1 MSVDIWLL
9 SSQRI
14 QYRPGARGGRR
25 AAAPEFYC
33 GGWDAPSSSLSTCE
47 RHGAALHQ
55 AHRSTPR
62 HCSDSIRAASG
73 TTGLA
78 NNGRMQL
85 LLNRM
90 HWPCLGRSPAS
101 GCPACSTSGRR
112 SAVAIFASLWRGCS
126 GVSGSGERCDGAL
139 GPDTPDTTARHTGGL
154 GAGVRTVV
162 LGTPAVEYLAM
173 ATECP
178 AIANLFR
185 ARGARTRD
193 RVALL
198 PAVVRRGVRDD
209 RARPSEQAREWDSPK
224 VSRAGQAA

>member
-1 MSVDIWLL
+1 
-9 SSQRI
+9 
-14 QYRPGARGGRR
+14 
-25 AAAPEFYC
+25 
-33 GGWDAPSSSLSTCE
+33 
-47 RHGAALHQ
+47 
-55 AHRSTPR
+55 
-62 HCSDSIRAASG
+62 
-73 TTGLA
+73 
-78 NNGRMQL
+78 
-85 LLNRM
+85 
-90 HWPCLGRSPAS
+90 
-101 GCPACSTSGRR
+101 
-112 SAVAIFASLWRGCS
+112 LWRGCS

-198 PAVVRRGVRDD
+198 PAVVRRGVRVD
-209 RARPSEQAREWDSPK
+209 RVRPSEQAREWDSPR